1 MCDHCPPAGSHLPSP
16 TPSPLAQDGA
26 WLLPHVDRQETHA
39 LSIIMNVDQGGMRE
53 PWPLEIYDVDGT
65 RHEVLIEPGE
75 LVYYESARCIH
86 GRPDPMKG
94 R

>member
-1 MCDHCPPAGSHLPSP
+1 
-16 TPSPLAQDGA
+16 
-26 WLLPHVDRQETHA
+26 
-39 LSIIMNVDQGGMRE
+39 MNVDQGGMRE